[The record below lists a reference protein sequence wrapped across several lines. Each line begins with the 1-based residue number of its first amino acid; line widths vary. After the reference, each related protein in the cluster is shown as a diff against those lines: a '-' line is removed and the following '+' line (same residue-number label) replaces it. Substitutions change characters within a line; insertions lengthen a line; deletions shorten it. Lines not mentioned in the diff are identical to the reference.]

1 MTDDLLTQARQLALI
16 DVGKPKQTNLRRA
29 ISAVYYAVFHLFVD
43 DFDDRPIRTL
53 ARRNRHALPRIQNQ
67 GSDSPR
73 G

>member
-43 DFDDRPIRTL
+43 ETCRVL
-53 ARRNRHALPRIQNQ
+53 VGAQNSQ
-67 GSDSPR
+67 RGYEPEEFCREHSSP
-73 G
+73 